1 MPDIL
6 TYLKDQGIPTDDLY
20 ASLTDIGVDDLD
32 RWQMALEIESQSDGK
47 VTMDCINF
55 EAWDTLADVLE
66 TAGKLVTA

>member
-20 ASLTDIGVDDLD
+20 ATFHDLKLDPLD
-32 RWQMALEIESQSDGK
+32 RIELALIIGDEAGIEVPDETYE
-47 VTMDCINF
+47 V
-55 EAWDTLADVLE
+55 WDTLADVLE